1 MFSRSVAEC
10 SEFGKDDTI
19 RMKNRG
25 TVKQHNTFLAVL
37 KRAILAVLGW
47 VAFSFF
53 LIWHLLILDGKISGF
68 LELSLILSML
78 GVAIV
83 FDVFY
88 LFSVSLLL
96 SVISIA
102 FTHLLNKIIMYSLVI
117 MGISIVPESA
127 AMVLNTASVIVPFF
141 LFYMSFE
148 RFLVNSENVLIGYS
162 IFHFFMLAFVQK
174 NQLGEAFSPYTID
187 NPIQWVV
194 LVIVLLMSL
203 YYKLKLI

>member
-1 MFSRSVAEC
+1 M
-10 SEFGKDDTI
+10 
-19 RMKNRG
+19 
-25 TVKQHNTFLAVL
+25 KQHNTFLAVL
-37 KRAILAVLGW
+37 KRAILSVLGW
-47 VAFSFF
+47 AGFFFF
-53 LIWHLLILDGKISGF
+53 LIWHLFILDGKISGF

-83 FDVFY
+83 FNVFY

-96 SVISIA
+96 SVVSIE
-102 FTHLLNKIIMYSLVI
+102 FTHLLNTIIVYSLGI

-127 AMVLNTASVIVPFF
+127 AMALNIASVIIPF
-141 LFYMSFE
+141 YVVYISFK
-148 RFLVNSENVLIGYS
+148 RFFIDLENVLIGYS

-194 LVIVLLMSL
+194 LVIALLRGL